1 MPKRIVKYVSQARQV
16 TLHEREILTILME
29 ECGEVI
35 TAASKMIRFG
45 VDDANPKTNILN
57 SRALGLEIGDL
68 SHMIKLV
75 RELALVTE
83 YSVQEGTKRKAERL
97 EIYLQTD
104 REPA

>member
-1 MPKRIVKYVSQARQV
+1 MPKRTTFKYVSKARQV

-45 VDDANPKTNILN
+45 VDDANPSTDVLN

-68 SHMIKLV
+68 SHMMDRV
-75 RELALVTE
+75 RQMGLIQEADE
-83 YSVQEGTKRKAERL
+83 QEGRERKIERL
-97 EIYLQTD
+97 AKYLQT
-104 REPA
+104 EAA